1 MVENML
7 EYKCPSCGGA
17 LEFNSALQKMKC
29 LYCDNEFDLETLKA
43 LDEAA
48 KITSGEDQMNWNIEK
63 GTEFSSD
70 EAGALN
76 TYICKSCGG
85 EIITDETTGATSC
98 PFCGNP
104 VVVADKFA
112 GGLKPDFI
120 IPFKLSKED
129 AKNSLKKH
137 FEGKRLLP
145 KVFKTENHI
154 DEIKGVYVPFWMFD
168 ADVNGTVTYDATTVD
183 HWHDSNYD
191 YTRTNHF
198 EVFRQGNVSFTN
210 IPVDASTKMADDL
223 MQSIEPFNFNEAVDF
238 QTAYF
243 AGYLADKYDV
253 SVEESLP
260 KINSRVKT
268 STEDSFRSTIN
279 NIYTSVTPKAS
290 FVNVQNGSSKYA
302 LLPVWI
308 LNTTWNGEK
317 FTFAMNGQ
325 TGKFVGNLPMDKGLR
340 TKYLLGT
347 FLGAGAVGA
356 LTSLLIQL
364 LF

>member
-1 MVENML
+1 MVDNML
-7 EYKCPSCGGA
+7 EYKCPNCGGA
-17 LEFNSALQKMKC
+17 LEFNSAIQKMKC
-29 LYCDNEFDLETLKA
+29 LYCDNEFDVETLKA
-43 LDEAA
+43 MDEASQ
-48 KITSGEDQMNWNIEK
+48 ITSSDDQMNWNVS
-63 GTEFSSD
+63 GGDTFSSE
-70 EAGALN
+70 EADSLN
-76 TYICKSCGG
+76 AYVCKSCGG
-85 EIITDETTGATSC
+85 EIIAEETTGATSC

-104 VVVADKFA
+104 VVVSNKFA
-112 GGLKPDFI
+112 GDLRPNYI
-120 IPFKLSKED
+120 IPFKFSKED

-137 FEGKRLLP
+137 LEGKRLLP
-145 KVFKTENHI
+145 KVFKSENHI
-154 DEIKGVYVPFWMFD
+154 DEIKGIYVPFWMFD

-183 HWHDSNYD
+183 HWSDSQYD

-198 EVFRQGNVSFTN
+198 EILRQGNVSFTN

-279 NIYTSVTPKAS
+279 NLYASVTTKAS
-290 FVNVQNGSSKYA
+290 FVNVQNGSYKYA

-308 LNTTWNGEK
+308 LNTSWKGEK
-317 FTFAMNGQ
+317 YVFAMNGQ
-325 TGKFVGNLPMDKGLR
+325 TGKFVGNLPMDKSLR
-340 TKYLLGT
+340 NKYLLGT
-347 FLGAGAVGA
+347 FFAAGAAGA
-356 LTSLLIQL
+356 LISLLIQL